1 MAAARAWAAVSP
13 WLGGIADNPRT
24 IRGAGVVLEGLAER
38 GTPVQRRTR
47 DEIETSSRLCLN
59 ADLALLVVRFAAVKC
74 VAADLRS
81 RISNSRLDL
90 MEITCQS

>member
-1 MAAARAWAAVSP
+1 
-13 WLGGIADNPRT
+13 
-24 IRGAGVVLEGLAER
+24 
-38 GTPVQRRTR
+38 
-47 DEIETSSRLCLN
+47 LN
-59 ADLALLVVRFAAVKC
+59 ADLAVLVVWFAAVKC